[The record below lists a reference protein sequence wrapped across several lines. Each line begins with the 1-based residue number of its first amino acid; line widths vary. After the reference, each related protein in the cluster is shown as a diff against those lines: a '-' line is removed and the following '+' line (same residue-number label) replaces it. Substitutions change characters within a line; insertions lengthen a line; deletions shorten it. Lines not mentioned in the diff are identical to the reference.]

1 MFWRRKE
8 EPFSDHGG
16 IGRLPKVM
24 VCRVDPDET
33 RILVK
38 HLTETRICE
47 AVPLLTDV
55 AREAVPICRE
65 AKPDI
70 LVLEA
75 MPDAM
80 EKLDDPDKDISGRC
94 ELSAQVAEVL
104 PECRVYLTCAEEFRH
119 LEPVMQKAVE
129 TRLIRGYCFGALT
142 EQQLRA
148 WLSEG

>member
-8 EPFSDHGG
+8 EPFSDHGR

-24 VCRVDPDET
+24 VCRVDPDDT
-33 RILVK
+33 RILAK

-55 AREAVPICRE
+55 AREAVPICQE

-104 PECRVYLTCAEEFRH
+104 PECRVYLTCAKEFRH

-129 TRLIRGYCFGALT
+129 TRLIRGYCFGSLT